1 MNLMPKSYF
10 CKKSGLKKI
19 LVIRLSSIGDI
30 VLTSPVLR
38 CLKQQLPGVSIHF
51 AVKRQFLTVVASN
64 PYIDKIHVFD
74 GDLKAFT
81 RELKQEQ
88 FDYIVDL
95 HQNFR
100 SWFIRLKLRTRSS
113 GFPKL
118 NFRKWLLTRL
128 KINLMPDIHI
138 VDRYFKAVI
147 PLGIRNDDKGLD
159 YFIPQDEEF
168 DVRTLPAE
176 FEKGYVAFVIGAKHA
191 TKRLPEK
198 KIVAICRE
206 SGHPFVMLGGKDD
219 AERSEAIA
227 REAGP
232 MVVSFC
238 GRLSLNQSASL
249 VRQAGAV
256 ITHDTGLMHVAAA
269 YHKKIISVWGN
280 TVPEFGM
287 TPYMPENPGNS
298 TIVEVKGLSCRPC
311 SKLGYDRCPKKHFRC
326 MEEVDAVKVAEAIR
340 CLSETD

>member
-1 MNLMPKSYF
+1 MPKSYF

-38 CLKQQLPGVSIHF
+38 CLKQQMPGVSIHF
-51 AVKRQFLTVVASN
+51 AVKRQFLPVVASN
-64 PYIDKIHVFD
+64 PHIDKIHVFD

-100 SWFIRLKLRTRSS
+100 SWFIRLNLRTRSS

-118 NFRKWLLTRL
+118 NFAKWLLTRL
-128 KINLMPDIHI
+128 KIDVMPDVHI
-138 VDRYFKAVI
+138 VDRYFRAAM
-147 PLGIRNDDKGLD
+147 PLGIRNDGKGLD
-159 YFIPQDEEF
+159 YFIPREEEIE
-168 DVRTLPAE
+168 VTTLPTGFAQ
-176 FEKGYVAFVIGAKHA
+176 GYVAFVIGAKHA

-198 KIVAICRE
+198 KIVSICRE
-206 SGHPFVMLGGKDD
+206 SGHPFVLLGGKED

-238 GRLSLNQSASL
+238 GKLSLNQSASL
-249 VRQAGAV
+249 IRQAGAV

-269 YHKKIISVWGN
+269 FRKKIISVWGN

-287 TPYMPENPGNS
+287 TPFMPVDPGNS
-298 TIVEVKGLSCRPC
+298 VIIEVKGLSCRPC

-326 MEEVDAVKVAEAIR
+326 MEEIDVQGVVKA
-340 CLSETD
+340 LSETD